1 MIHFPLVG
9 RALLCCGLSL
19 CVCAALALVACSD
32 EETFTLDRNALLS
45 FEQDT
50 VSFDTVFA
58 SVGSSTKRTRI
69 FNRHADGI
77 RILSVRLGSGGT
89 SGFRI
94 NVDGHGGAD
103 ISDLEVA
110 GADSLFMFVDVT
122 VDPHDSD
129 SPVLVRD
136 SVIFS
141 LESGAVQ
148 KIYLEAYGQDII
160 VLRGKVFDEDTAL
173 SAGRPYVIYD
183 SLVVAA
189 GRTLQLGAGTVLCF
203 HSGAYLGVHG
213 RVVCEGEPDSKVVL
227 RGDRTDNIFT
237 YLPYDR
243 MDSQWGGVT
252 LYAESAGNVFDGVDI
267 HGGNWGI
274 DCLPSDTVDEK
285 LLIRN
290 SMIGNVSGP
299 ALRLF
304 NVKATALNS
313 LFWNAG
319 GSCVSIVGGASDF
332 VHCTLAQFY
341 PWDAD
346 YEGALYFSNCVG
358 DTICPLHR
366 AAFANC
372 VLTGRVADAIVG
384 NPTTESDAAFAAT
397 FDHCLVNMDLPDDSP
412 AYVLEMFATATNE
425 YDLFPSATASRPDT
439 TKIYGAKN
447 FSNIDD
453 DIYLYDFR
461 LDSLSNARN
470 IGSPAY
476 VTTCPYDLEGKPRD
490 TERPDAGCYEF

>member
-1 MIHFPLVG
+1 MIRFQPVC
-9 RALLCCGLSL
+9 RALLRCGLSV
-19 CVCAALALVACSD
+19 CVCAALALVGCSD
-32 EETFTLDRNALLS
+32 DETFTLDRSALLS

-50 VSFDTVFA
+50 LSFDTVFS
-58 SVGSSTKRTRI
+58 SVGSSTKRMRVY
-69 FNRHADGI
+69 NRHNDGI
-77 RILSVRLGSGGT
+77 RILSARLGSGGT

-94 NVDGHGGAD
+94 NVDGHGGTD
-103 ISDLEVA
+103 ITDVEVA
-110 GADSLFMFVDVT
+110 GGDSVFMFVDVT

-160 VLRGKVFDEDTAL
+160 VLRGTVFETDTTL
-173 SAGRPYVIYD
+173 SSGRPYLIYD

-189 GRTLQLGAGTVLCF
+189 GHTLELSAGTVLCF

-213 RVVCEGEPDSKVVL
+213 RVVCQGETDNMVVL
-227 RGDRTDNIFT
+227 RGDRTDKIFT

-252 LYAESAGNVFDGVDI
+252 IYAESSGNVFDGVDI

-274 DCLPSDTVDEK
+274 NCLLSDTTEEK
-285 LLIRN
+285 ILIRN
-290 SMIGNVSGP
+290 SSVGNVSGH

-304 NVKATALNS
+304 NVKATAYNS

-319 GSCVSIVGGASDF
+319 GSCVDIVGGSSDF

-341 PWDAD
+341 PWDSD
-346 YEGALYFSNCVG
+346 YQGALYFANCVG
-358 DTICPLHR
+358 DTIYPLHR

-384 NPTTESDAAFAAT
+384 YPSENSDAAFAAS

-412 AYVLEMFATATNE
+412 AYVREMFATATNE
-425 YDLFPSATASRPDT
+425 YDLFPSKSATHPDT

-447 FSNIDD
+447 FADIDD
-453 DIYLYDFR
+453 DIYFYDFR

-470 IGSPAY
+470 IGDPSC
-476 VTTCPYDLEGKPRD
+476 VTICPRD
-490 TERPDAGCYEF
+490 LDGKERDAEHPDAGCYEY